1 MAPKRSVGFALS
13 PTLPNISLMEEIQ
26 HTLTLD
32 GSREELALLG
42 SNDRNIK
49 RIREEFG
56 IRVFARDGVVR
67 MHGEPRRVQQAIVAF
82 DDMVKHFRRNQ
93 RLLNDDVEKYIRA
106 AHHVPLPEV
115 ASQYKGGSG
124 WLVSPKTKGQES
136 YLKAMEHNQ
145 VVFCIGPA
153 GTGKTYL
160 AVSMALSLLRA
171 GEIRKIVLA
180 RPAVEA
186 GEKLGFLPG
195 DLQEKVNPYLRPLY
209 DALNDLLDFGQTK
222 RYMDRD
228 IIEVVPLAF
237 MRGRTLNHS
246 FVILDEAQNTTSKQ
260 MKMFLTRLGIESRA
274 VITGDITQ
282 VDLQNDEKS
291 GLSDAREIL
300 DGIKRLKFV
309 YLEKQDVVRHRIVQ
323 DIVEA
328 YELHGNHVPVI
339 SEDGNSI
346 QESPEQLAA
355 DESNEVG
362 AVPAESRQLA
372 QDETANQAS

>member
-1 MAPKRSVGFALS
+1 
-13 PTLPNISLMEEIQ
+13 MEEIQ
-26 HTLTLD
+26 HTLTLE
-32 GSREELALLG
+32 GPREELALLG

-56 IRVFARDGVVR
+56 IRVFARDCVVR
-67 MHGEPRRVQQAIVAF
+67 MHGEPRKVQQAIVAF

-115 ASQYKGGSG
+115 ASQYGGGSG
-124 WLVSPKTKGQES
+124 WLVSPKTEGQES

-160 AVSMALSLLRA
+160 AVSMALRLLRA

-195 DLQEKVNPYLRPLY
+195 DMQEKVNPYLRPLY

-246 FVILDEAQNTTSKQ
+246 FVILDEAQNTTTRQ
-260 MKMFLTRLGIESRA
+260 MKMFLTRLGIQSRA

-282 VDLQNDEKS
+282 VDLQNNEKS
-291 GLSDAREIL
+291 GLEDAREIL
-300 DGIKRLKFV
+300 DGIKKLKFV

-328 YELHGNHVPVI
+328 YELHDNYRPFI
-339 SEDGNSI
+339 SEDKNSI
-346 QESPEQLAA
+346 EEPSDQPAREAHEA
-355 DESNEVG
+355 DALPVETK
-362 AVPAESRQLA
+362 PLA

>member
-1 MAPKRSVGFALS
+1 
-13 PTLPNISLMEEIQ
+13 MEEIQ
-26 HTLTLD
+26 HILTLEGD
-32 GSREELALLG
+32 REELALLG

-56 IRVFARDGVVR
+56 IRVYARDGVVR
-67 MHGEPRRVQQAIVAF
+67 MHGEPRKVQQAIVAL

-124 WLVSPKTKGQES
+124 WLVSPKTKGQER
-136 YLKAMEHNQ
+136 YLKSMEHNQ

-171 GEIRKIVLA
+171 GEIRKIMLA

-222 RYMDRD
+222 RYMERD

-246 FVILDEAQNTTSKQ
+246 FVILDEAQTTPTKQ

-274 VITGDITQ
+274 VITGDVTQ
-282 VDLQNDEKS
+282 VDLQKDEKS

-300 DGIKRLKFV
+300 DGIKRLDFV

-328 YELHGNHVPVI
+328 YERHDNLGQPTSEKETSMEALSNPPAMKDSSEADALPV
-339 SEDGNSI
+339 EAK
-346 QESPEQLAA
+346 P
-355 DESNEVG
+355 
-362 AVPAESRQLA
+362 LA
-372 QDETANQAS
+372 QDETSSQTS

>member
-1 MAPKRSVGFALS
+1 
-13 PTLPNISLMEEIQ
+13 MEEIQ
-26 HTLTLD
+26 HTLTLE

-67 MHGEPRRVQQAIVAF
+67 MHGEPRKVQQAIVAF
-82 DDMVKHFRRNQ
+82 DDMLKHFRRNQ
-93 RLLNDDVEKYIRA
+93 RLLSDDVEKYIRA
-106 AHHVPLPEV
+106 ARHVPMPEV
-115 ASQYKGGSG
+115 ASKYKGGSG
-124 WLVSPKTKGQES
+124 WLVSPKTKGQEC
-136 YLKAMEHNQ
+136 YLKAMESNQ

-160 AVSMALSLLRA
+160 AVSMAISLLRA

-222 RYMDRD
+222 RYMERD

-246 FVILDEAQNTTSKQ
+246 FVILDEAQNSTTKQ
-260 MKMFLTRLGIESRA
+260 MKMFLTRLGIDSRA
-274 VITGDITQ
+274 VITGDVTQ
-282 VDLQNDEKS
+282 VDLRTDQKS

-300 DGIKRLKFV
+300 DGIKGLDFV

-328 YELHGNHVPVI
+328 YERHDNLRSPI
-339 SEDGNSI
+339 SENTGSTEALPDRRVMNNSNKV
-346 QESPEQLAA
+346 
-355 DESNEVG
+355 D
-362 AVPAESRQLA
+362 A
-372 QDETANQAS
+372 QPLKAKPMALDETADQTS